1 MKALKQVL
9 AISVFATLM
18 GTAPAFADAAKPGQ
32 SMTHIKTV
40 AGVASLLESANVIIY
55 LQGGATSAVM
65 GESLAAPDG
74 RYIFH
79 IPLTAKKSGL
89 EHLGSNIVFF
99 NTDTNKQVQLRNPMI
114 NLATGDVSATV
125 TQAENK
131 LLKIFTITNASALK
145 AKVSDDRAT
154 RIRSTS
160 YAGANLNLAPGFAQ
174 SLNTLLGLSEGTIPE
189 GTNLATADITI
200 YGKAGKNNG

>member
-1 MKALKQVL
+1 MKAFKQGLTIFV
-9 AISVFATLM
+9 IVTLL

-74 RYIFH
+74 RYVFH

-99 NTDTNKQVQLRNPMI
+99 NTATNNQVQLRNPVI
-114 NLATGDVSATV
+114 NLATGDVSATM
-125 TQAENK
+125 TQTENK
-131 LLKIFTITNASALK
+131 LLKIFTIPNAKELK
-145 AKVSDDRAT
+145 AKVDNNQAT
-154 RIRSTS
+154 KVRTTS
-160 YAGANLNLAPGFAQ
+160 YAAAQLDLAPGIAQ
-174 SLNTLLGLSEGTIPE
+174 SLNVLLGLAEGTIPE
-189 GTNLATADITI
+189 AANFATADITL
-200 YGKAGKNNG
+200 YGKAAKK

>member
-1 MKALKQVL
+1 MKAFKQGLTIFV
-9 AISVFATLM
+9 IVTLL

-74 RYIFH
+74 RYVFH

-99 NTDTNKQVQLRNPMI
+99 NTATNKQVQLRNPVI
-114 NLATGDVSATV
+114 NLATGDVSATI
-125 TQAENK
+125 TQTENK
-131 LLKIFTITNASALK
+131 LLKIFTIPNAKELK
-145 AKVSDDRAT
+145 AKVDNNQAT
-154 RIRSTS
+154 KVRTTS
-160 YAGANLNLAPGFAQ
+160 YAAAQLDLAPGIAQ
-174 SLNTLLGLSEGTIPE
+174 SLNVLLGLAEGTIPE
-189 GTNLATADITI
+189 AANFATADITL
-200 YGKAGKNNG
+200 YGKAAKK